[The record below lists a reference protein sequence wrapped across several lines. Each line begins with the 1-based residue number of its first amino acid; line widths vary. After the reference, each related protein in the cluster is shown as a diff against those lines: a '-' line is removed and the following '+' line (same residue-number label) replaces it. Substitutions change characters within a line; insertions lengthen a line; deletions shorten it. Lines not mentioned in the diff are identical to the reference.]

1 LVISSAFVIRISPLS
16 EFVFIRGDPWSMKRR
31 SALHF
36 VLIIGI
42 ANFFADFTYEGARGV
57 IGPFLG
63 SLGASAA
70 IVGFVAG
77 LGELMG
83 YGLRSV
89 SGYLADKSH
98 RHWAFA
104 FVGYTINMLAVPALA
119 LAGRWPLAATLVVA
133 ERTGRG
139 IRKPTVEAM
148 LSYAGRSIGA
158 GWVFGLNAALDQAG
172 ATIGP
177 LLMALV
183 LYLNGGYR
191 TGFGILM
198 VPAVLCLAILVAA
211 RLLHPRPHE
220 LEEGTGHTFATTNL
234 THAYW
239 IYLAAGALIAAGF
252 ADFALIGFHFQKVNS
267 VPGNLIPVFY
277 AVAMAGSAVASI
289 PLGRIFDRF
298 GPNISLFAFLISAAA
313 APFVFLGSA
322 YFALIGMILWGIGM
336 SAQGSLFQAMLT
348 GVIPPQKRS
357 TAFGLFDTGYG
368 IAWFL
373 GSALMGLLYDKSIL
387 ALVLFSVV
395 LQLAAVPVLFIANKK
410 R

>member
-1 LVISSAFVIRISPLS
+1 
-16 EFVFIRGDPWSMKRR
+16 MKNR

-36 VLIIGI
+36 VIIIGI
-42 ANFFADFTYEGARGV
+42 ANFFADFTYEGARGI

-104 FVGYTINMLAVPALA
+104 FAGYAVNMFAVPALA
-119 LAGRWPLAATLVVA
+119 LTGRWPLAASLVVA
-133 ERTGRG
+133 ERAGRG

-158 GWVFGLNAALDQAG
+158 GWVFGLNEALDQAG
-172 ATIGP
+172 ATVGP
-177 LLMALV
+177 LLMALI
-183 LYLNGGYR
+183 LYCGGGYR
-191 TGFGILM
+191 TGFGVLLI
-198 VPAVLCLAILVAA
+198 PALLCLVTLVLA
-211 RLLHPRPHE
+211 RFLHPRPHE
-220 LEEGTGHTFATTNL
+220 LEKDAGHTFAASNL
-234 THAYW
+234 TQAYW
-239 IYLAAGALIAAGF
+239 TYLAAGALLAAGF
-252 ADFALIGFHFQKVNS
+252 ADFALIGFHFQKAHVL
-267 VPGNLIPVFY
+267 PGNLVPVFY
-277 AVAMAGSAVASI
+277 SVAMAASALASI
-289 PLGRIFDRF
+289 PLGRLFDKL

-313 APFVFLGSA
+313 APFIFLGA
-322 YFALIGMILWGIGM
+322 PFLALIGMIFWGIGM
-336 SAQGSLFQAMLT
+336 SAQGSLLQAMLT
-348 GVIPPQKRS
+348 GVIPPPKRS

-373 GSALMGLLYDKSIL
+373 GSAAMGLLYERSIL
-387 ALVLFSVV
+387 AVVLFSVI
-395 LQLAAVPVLFIANKK
+395 LQLAAVPVLFIANKN

>member
-1 LVISSAFVIRISPLS
+1 MRNA
-16 EFVFIRGDPWSMKRR
+16 
-31 SALHF
+31 ALRF

-42 ANFFADFTYEGARGV
+42 ANFFADFTYEGARGIV
-57 IGPFLG
+57 GPFLG

-77 LGELMG
+77 LGELIG

-89 SGYLADKSH
+89 SGYFADKSH

-104 FVGYTINMLAVPALA
+104 FVGYTVNLLAVPALA
-119 LAGRWPLAATLVVA
+119 LATRWPLAATLVVA

-148 LSYAGRSIGA
+148 LSYAGKSIGA
-158 GWVFGLNAALDQAG
+158 GWVFGLNEALDQAG

-177 LLMALV
+177 LLMALI
-183 LYLNGGYR
+183 LYFNGGFR
-191 TGFGILM
+191 TGFGVLLI
-198 VPAVLCLAILVAA
+198 PALLCLAILVAA

-220 LEEGTGHTFATTNL
+220 LEQGAEHTFATTKL
-234 THAYW
+234 TRAYW
-239 IYLAAGALIAAGF
+239 IYLGAGSLIAAGF
-252 ADFALIGFHFQKVNS
+252 ADFALIGFHFHKANTVS
-267 VPGNLIPVFY
+267 SNLIPVFY
-277 AVAMAGSAVASI
+277 AVAMASSAIASI
-289 PLGRIFDRF
+289 PLGRLFDRF

-313 APFVFLGSA
+313 APFVFLGTSVA
-322 YFALIGMILWGIGM
+322 ALIGMVFWGIGM
-336 SAQGSLFQAMLT
+336 SAQGSLLQAMLT

-373 GSALMGLLYDKSIL
+373 GSAVMGLLYERSVV
-387 ALVLFSVV
+387 AVPLFSVS
-395 LQLAAVPVLFIANKK
+395 LQLAALPFFFIANKK

>member
-1 LVISSAFVIRISPLS
+1 MRNA
-16 EFVFIRGDPWSMKRR
+16 
-31 SALHF
+31 ALRF

-42 ANFFADFTYEGARGV
+42 ANFFADFTYEGARGIV
-57 IGPFLG
+57 GPFLG

-89 SGYLADKSH
+89 SGYFADKSH

-104 FVGYTINMLAVPALA
+104 FVGYTVNLLAVPALA
-119 LAGRWPLAATLVVA
+119 LATQWPLAATLVVA

-148 LSYAGRSIGA
+148 LSYAGKSIGA
-158 GWVFGLNAALDQAG
+158 GWVFGLNEALDQAG

-177 LLMALV
+177 LLMALI
-183 LYLNGGYR
+183 LYFNGGFR
-191 TGFGILM
+191 TGFGVLLI
-198 VPAVLCLAILVAA
+198 PALICLAILVAA

-220 LEEGTGHTFATTNL
+220 LEEGAGHTFATTKL
-234 THAYW
+234 TRAYW

-252 ADFALIGFHFQKVNS
+252 ADFALIGFHFHKANTVFA
-267 VPGNLIPVFY
+267 NLIPVFY
-277 AVAMAGSAVASI
+277 AVAMASSALASI
-289 PLGRIFDRF
+289 PLGRLFDRF
-298 GPNISLFAFLISAAA
+298 GPNISLFAFPISAAA
-313 APFVFLGSA
+313 APFVFLGTSVP
-322 YFALIGMILWGIGM
+322 ALIGMILWGIGM
-336 SAQGSLFQAMLT
+336 AAQGSLLQAMLT

-368 IAWFL
+368 IAWFF
-373 GSALMGLLYDKSIL
+373 GSVVMGLLYDRSIV
-387 ALVLFSVV
+387 AVALFSVS
-395 LQLAAVPVLFIANKK
+395 LQLAALPFFFIANKK

>member
-1 LVISSAFVIRISPLS
+1 
-16 EFVFIRGDPWSMKRR
+16 MKSR
-31 SALHF
+31 SALQF

-42 ANFFADFTYEGARGV
+42 ANFFADFTYEGARGIV
-57 IGPFLG
+57 GPFLG

-89 SGYLADKSH
+89 SGYFADKSH

-104 FVGYTINMLAVPALA
+104 FVGYTVNLLAVPALA
-119 LAGRWPLAATLVVA
+119 LATRWPLAATLVVA

-148 LSYAGRSIGA
+148 LSYAGKSIGA
-158 GWVFGLNAALDQAG
+158 GWVFGLNEALDQAG

-177 LLMALV
+177 LVMALI
-183 LYLNGGYR
+183 LYFNGGFR
-191 TGFGILM
+191 TGFGVLLI
-198 VPAVLCLAILVAA
+198 PAFLCLAILVAA
-211 RLLHPRPHE
+211 RSLHPRPHE
-220 LEEGTGHTFATTNL
+220 LEQGAEHTFTTTKL
-234 THAYW
+234 TRAYW
-239 IYLAAGALIAAGF
+239 IYLGAGSLIAAGF
-252 ADFALIGFHFQKVNS
+252 ADFALIGFHFHKAHTVS
-267 VPGNLIPVFY
+267 SNLIPVFY
-277 AVAMAGSAVASI
+277 AVAMASSAIASI
-289 PLGRIFDRF
+289 PLGRLFDRF

-313 APFVFLGSA
+313 APFVFLGTSVA
-322 YFALIGMILWGIGM
+322 ALIGMIFWGIGM

-373 GSALMGLLYDKSIL
+373 GSAVMGLLYEKSIL
-387 ALVLFSVV
+387 AVALFSVG
-395 LQLAAVPVLFIANKK
+395 LQLAALPFFFIANKK

>member
-1 LVISSAFVIRISPLS
+1 
-16 EFVFIRGDPWSMKRR
+16 MKNR

-42 ANFFADFTYEGARGV
+42 ANFFADFTYEGARAI

-63 SLGASAA
+63 SLGTSAA
-70 IVGFVAG
+70 IVGLVAG

-89 SGYLADKSH
+89 SGYFADKSH

-104 FVGYTINMLAVPALA
+104 FLGYTINMLAVPALA
-119 LAGRWPLAATLVVA
+119 LTGQWPLAASLVVS
-133 ERTGRG
+133 ERIGRG

-158 GWVFGLNAALDQAG
+158 GWVFGLNEAPDQAG
-172 ATIGP
+172 ATVGP
-177 LLMALV
+177 LLMALI
-183 LYLNGGYR
+183 LYLNGGFR
-191 TGFGILM
+191 TGFTVLLI
-198 VPAVLCLAILVAA
+198 PALLCLAILVAA

-234 THAYW
+234 TCPYW
-239 IYLAAGALIAAGF
+239 IYLAAGSLIAAGF
-252 ADFALIGFHFQKVNS
+252 GDFALIGFHFHKANM
-267 VPGNLIPVFY
+267 VPASMIPVFY
-277 AVAMAGSAVASI
+277 AVAMASSALASI
-289 PLGRIFDRF
+289 PLGRLFDRF

-313 APFVFLGSA
+313 APFVFLGTSIA
-322 YFALIGMILWGIGM
+322 ALIGMIFWGIGM
-336 SAQGSLFQAMLT
+336 AAQGSLLQAMLT

-373 GSALMGLLYDKSIL
+373 GSAVMGLLYDKSIL
-387 ALVLFSVV
+387 ALVMFSVI
-395 LQLAAVPVLFIANKK
+395 LQLAAIPVLFIGNKK

>member
-1 LVISSAFVIRISPLS
+1 MRNA
-16 EFVFIRGDPWSMKRR
+16 
-31 SALHF
+31 ALRF

-42 ANFFADFTYEGARGV
+42 ANFFADFTYEGARGIV
-57 IGPFLG
+57 GPFLG

-89 SGYLADKSH
+89 SGYFADKSH

-104 FVGYTINMLAVPALA
+104 FVGYTVNLLAVPALA
-119 LAGRWPLAATLVVA
+119 LATQWPLAATLVVA

-148 LSYAGRSIGA
+148 LSYAGKSIGA
-158 GWVFGLNAALDQAG
+158 GWVFGLNEALDQAG

-177 LLMALV
+177 LLVALI
-183 LYLNGGYR
+183 LYFNGGFR
-191 TGFGILM
+191 TGFGVLLI
-198 VPAVLCLAILVAA
+198 PALLCLAILVAA

-220 LEEGTGHTFATTNL
+220 LEEGAGHTFATTKL
-234 THAYW
+234 TRAYW

-252 ADFALIGFHFQKVNS
+252 ADFALIGFHFHKANTVS
-267 VPGNLIPVFY
+267 ANLIPAFY
-277 AVAMAGSAVASI
+277 AVAMASSAIASI
-289 PLGRIFDRF
+289 PLGRLFDRF

-313 APFVFLGSA
+313 APFVFLGTSVA
-322 YFALIGMILWGIGM
+322 ALIGMVFWGIGI
-336 SAQGSLFQAMLT
+336 SAQGSLLQAMLI

-373 GSALMGLLYDKSIL
+373 GSAVMGLLYDRSIV
-387 ALVLFSVV
+387 AVALFSVS
-395 LQLAAVPVLFIANKK
+395 LQLAALPIFFIANKM